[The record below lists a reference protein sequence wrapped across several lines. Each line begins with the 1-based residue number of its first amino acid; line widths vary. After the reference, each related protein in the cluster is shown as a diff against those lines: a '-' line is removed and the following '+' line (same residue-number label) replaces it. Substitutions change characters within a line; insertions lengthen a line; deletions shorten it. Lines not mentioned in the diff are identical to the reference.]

1 MENGVLVRDL
11 ELIQDTVEAGIKA
24 VALRDLNATNAA
36 LREVRLIYTF
46 SGVMLTFLDR
56 FLGNIPSAVEY

>member
-56 FLGNIPSAVEY
+56 F